1 MPAGDGEFMKTLTP
15 HRRPTTVLA
24 GFTLIELLV
33 VIAIIAILAGML
45 LPALAKAK
53 TKAQGLMCMS
63 NLKQM
68 GLAWLMYP
76 DDNTGWL
83 PPNANGGAAGGWVD
97 GWLDFS
103 ANNADNTNINYL
115 VKSKLG
121 PYTVNYRIY
130 KCPADVYTAKE
141 GGKEMPRVRS
151 NSMNG
156 FLEGGFYS
164 RGQPNAGSTWYPDY
178 FKYDKITDI
187 IRPAPLNLWVFVDE
201 HPDSINDGWMIT
213 DVTNPNSWVDLA
225 ASYHNRA
232 CGFSFADGHS
242 EIHKWLEGSTAV
254 PVKKTQYNGFAAPRS
269 RDLLWMIEHS
279 SAKRR

>member
-1 MPAGDGEFMKTLTP
+1 MKTLASFNRQNRRGQTTP
-15 HRRPTTVLA
+15 RA
-24 GFTLIELLV
+24 GFTLIVLLV

-68 GLAWLMYP
+68 GLAWLLYP
-76 DDNTGWL
+76 DDNGGWL

-97 GWLDFS
+97 GWLNFAD
-103 ANNADNTNINYL
+103 NNTDNTNIAFL
-115 VKSKLG
+115 LKSKLG
-121 PYTVNYRIY
+121 PYTINHGIY
-130 KCPADVYTAKE
+130 KCPADIYTARL
-141 GGKEMPRVRS
+141 GGKQMPRVRS
-151 NSMNG
+151 DSING
-156 FLEGGFYS
+156 FIEGGFYS
-164 RGQPNAGSTWYPDY
+164 RGQPNAGSTWYGEY

-187 IRPAPLNLWVFVDE
+187 IRSPPVNLWVFVDE
-201 HPDSINDGWMIT
+201 HPDSINDGWMII
-213 DVTNPNSWVDLA
+213 DVTNPNNWVDLA

-242 EIHKWLEGSTAV
+242 EIHKWLESSTAV
-254 PVKKTQYNGFAAPRS
+254 PVRKTQYNGFAAPRS
-269 RDLLWMIEHS
+269 RDLLWIIERS